1 MRRFLDFWGY
11 RIVSLEALW
20 LFPSDLSS
28 TVVGFLI
35 VCSAMTSM
43 LTATAGVGG
52 GVLLFAIMAWV
63 MPLTALIP
71 VHGVVQIGSNVGR
84 MLLMLQSVRLWVL
97 LPFLAGSILGGAL
110 GAAVVVQ
117 LPPTVMQI
125 AVGAFILWAAWMKPP
140 SFVVDRRAIGLTG
153 LVVTFLTMFFGAT
166 APLVASVLRLLRLD
180 RLSLVA
186 TQSACVIVQHAV
198 KVAAFGFL
206 GFAFAPYLSLVVAM
220 ITAGFIGTLIGTH
233 LLRKIA
239 DQRFQVILSCVLT
252 MLAVGLLAK
261 GTSAIIISPSVSEAS
276 VVRMAAD
283 ESASDGLPN
292 TEEMKT
298 TGSDEQL
305 SDGLDHAGLW
315 QAANRRLREDLSS
328 THAALSLAESREYAL
343 AEEAMRD
350 RQKMAAME
358 KEFQAAR
365 QQIQELERRMGQ
377 LKGTE

>member
-1 MRRFLDFWGY
+1 
-11 RIVSLEALW
+11 
-20 LFPSDLSS
+20 
-28 TVVGFLI
+28 
-35 VCSAMTSM
+35 M

-84 MLLMLQSVRLWVL
+84 MLLMLQSVRLWIL

-125 AVGAFILWAAWMKPP
+125 AVGGFILWAAWMKPP

-166 APLVASVLRLLRLD
+166 APLVASVLRLLKLD

-220 ITAGFIGTLIGTH
+220 ICAGFIGTLIGTH

-239 DQRFQVILSCVLT
+239 DQRFQVMLSCVLT

-261 GTSAIIISPSVSEAS
+261 GTSAIILSPGISEAS
-276 VVRMAAD
+276 MVRMATD
-283 ESASDGLPN
+283 EEGPEGRSERPVSETVEIAGRQVDGQQSPI
-292 TEEMKT
+292 E
-298 TGSDEQL
+298 GQL
-305 SDGLDHAGLW
+305 SDGADRAGLW

-328 THAALSLAESREYAL
+328 TQAALSHAESREYAL
-343 AEEAMRD
+343 AEESMRD
-350 RQKMAAME
+350 RRKMAAIE
-358 KEFQAAR
+358 RDFQATR
-365 QQIQELERRMGQ
+365 KQLQELERRMGQ
-377 LKGTE
+377 LEGSE